1 MHRPLHSYANVDRV
15 FICRNNCGRKI
26 KMISVED
33 CVEMEI
39 YERLEEVCRKQQGK
53 ITKSCRCEMTRNCR
67 GWKLEARNKRKSHYI
82 HSL

>member
-39 YERLEEVCRKQQGK
+39 YERLEEVRRKQQGK
-53 ITKSCRCEMTRNCR
+53 ITKSCRCEMRRNCR
-67 GWKLEARNKRKSHYI
+67 SWKDQERS
-82 HSL
+82 S